1 MSADDYVEIV
11 SRMRLPYADRQWKA
25 WLEVHGLDVSDFHGD
40 EVAQDV
46 IRGSTGKS
54 FSIFR
59 VRRSALQR
67 LLPKQYGSNLI
78 ELPPQPN

>member
-1 MSADDYVEIV
+1 VSGDDYVEIV
-11 SRMRLPYADRQWKA
+11 SRMRLPDADRQWKA
-25 WLEVHGLDVSDFHGD
+25 WLEVHGLEVSDFHGD

-46 IRGSTGKS
+46 LRGSTGKS

-67 LLPKQYGSNLI
+67 LLPKERL
-78 ELPPQPN
+78 